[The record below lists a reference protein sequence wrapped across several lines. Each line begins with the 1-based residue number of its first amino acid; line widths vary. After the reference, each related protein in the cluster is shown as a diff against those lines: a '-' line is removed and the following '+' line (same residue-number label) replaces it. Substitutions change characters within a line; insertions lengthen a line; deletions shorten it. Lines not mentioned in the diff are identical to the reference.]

1 MLEIVNVLH
10 LLLKEVLCGSLSK
23 AIVKLKLFLGGRLL
37 EVRRYSFRPTSWDL
51 EHNR

>member
-23 AIVKLKLFLGGRLL
+23 AIVKLKLFF
-37 EVRRYSFRPTSWDL
+37 RRSLT
-51 EHNR
+51 